1 MADTAAVRLAP
12 AFRILPRPRHT
23 RARTPTVRGA
33 SRRFRPVPRATAT
46 SSDPSSSTEPFTLG
60 LRRDAEDALVLG
72 EPIGRG
78 AMGVVRSC
86 TRRSDGCRFALKT
99 IPKAGPT
106 SLEGSTPT
114 GDAMSIWERKVRD
127 EVNLHF
133 ALGASLDIVTLHDA
147 FEDEAGVHLLIDLC
161 DGGDLLTGTS
171 NENEDGDDDEEEESN
186 ESDSS
191 SNATND
197 PNNNTSSSKRK
208 KESWKPFTEAAAA
221 TTIRAMLRAL
231 AACHA
236 HGVVHRDVKPANF
249 LYLLEPDGSRRAKL
263 SDFGLAARINT
274 TGPDGYLTERC
285 GTYAYLSP
293 EMARRRP
300 YDFKVD
306 AWAAG
311 VVAYMLL
318 AGEPPFADWDAIND
332 GRDPTREGLLRA
344 IRRGRPVV
352 PVDDLPLS
360 PGAKSLLRSLLEPN
374 PEKRMSCAA
383 AAEHYW
389 VRERGAASHADAL
402 ASTVV
407 EKLQAYGTLGAV
419 RRACLRA
426 AFEEAEKESFFGDA
440 NALDAG
446 SDIIRKGRD
455 ASNRLIKAVDDAAA
469 RACEAHAEECDVSNM
484 WGDSFDGIENDET
497 DPGGSEATSKTSPPK
512 KGVSA
517 EALALALRDHGAELA
532 PEEWLS
538 LIRPFAARNKE
549 KAENAKEKAKSG
561 AFVRNA
567 ALAAALA
574 APLGGSFAETERRA
588 ASGSE
593 ENETEERTNADELL
607 AYDWTA
613 VAAASFRRLIA
624 KDPLRG
630 TKNRDS
636 ESSISSSDDSLY
648 DGSESDTGDLSTAT
662 VTFDAVADEV
672 CAWDDSE
679 ELCRAT
685 LREEFDAADA
695 DGDGRLGINEWTDLV
710 WSEGLMDGTGRVKS
724 TCGADAPAHD
734 PEGPKNAGVGNPG
747 CDLAPEDSVRRPP
760 TDLSPREKAR
770 AAAEARRKMAAA
782 RRNKKRQ

>member
-1 MADTAAVRLAP
+1 MSIEPAMACNAAARHTP
-12 AFRILPRPRHT
+12 AFRVSPTPRRS
-23 RARTPTVRGA
+23 RARKPTVRGDA
-33 SRRFRPVPRATAT
+33 PRSRLVPRSTAN
-46 SSDPSSSTEPFTLG
+46 SSEPSSPTEPFTLG

-99 IPKAGPT
+99 IPKAGPQ

-171 NENEDGDDDEEEESN
+171 NENEDDEE
-186 ESDSS
+186 S
-191 SNATND
+191 SNSHSND
-197 PNNNTSSSKRK
+197 ADADASFSKR
-208 KESWKPFTEAAAA
+208 ESWKPFTEAAAA

-236 HGVVHRDVKPANF
+236 HGVVHRDVKPSNF

-274 TGPDGYLTERC
+274 TGPDGFLTERC

-318 AGEPPFADWDAIND
+318 AGEPPFADWDAMND

-402 ASTVV
+402 AETVV

-426 AFEEAEKESFFGDA
+426 AFEEAEKESFFGEA
-440 NALDAG
+440 ADAG

-455 ASNRLIKAVDDAAA
+455 ASARLVAAVDRAAE

-484 WGDSFDGIENDET
+484 WGETFDSEND
-497 DPGGSEATSKTSPPK
+497 DSERGPESASPPR

-538 LIRPFAARNKE
+538 LIRPFASRKNEKDLKDE
-549 KAENAKEKAKSG
+549 KARSG

-588 ASGSE
+588 KSGSTNADE
-593 ENETEERTNADELL
+593 EERTNADEFLT
-607 AYDWTA
+607 YDWTA

-624 KDPLRG
+624 KDPLSK
-630 TKNRDS
+630 TKKMTRTA
-636 ESSISSSDDSLY
+636 SSSDGAAY
-648 DGSESDTGDLSTAT
+648 DGSESDAGDVSTAT
-662 VTFDAVADEV
+662 VTFDDVADEV

-685 LREEFDAADA
+685 LRSEFDAADA
-695 DGDGRLGINEWTDLV
+695 DGDGRLGIAEWTDLV
-710 WSEGLMDGTGRVKS
+710 WSEGLMDGSGRVKS

-734 PEGPKNAGVGNPG
+734 PEGPKNAGVGSPG
-747 CDLAPEDSVRRPP
+747 CNLAPEASVRRPP
-760 TDLSPREKAR
+760 VDLSPREKAR

-782 RRNKKRQ
+782 RRDAKRQ